1 MEETF
6 VTKILDQDI
15 SLYGESKLTEII
27 KQQPEYILLPEEQK
41 NILLPEGKD
50 SFIIDRVLCTGKVM
64 WSVSIDA
71 REWGIKSFGISIQ
84 DVQISADVEIMGF
97 DSEDNDIYFSIDDIE
112 LKTEDFTII
121 DKMEYTKGMLTPD
134 NIEIDF
140 NKKEIEIS

>member
-15 SLYGESKLTEII
+15 SLYGENKLSEII
-27 KQQPEYILLPEEQK
+27 KQQPEYIVLPEDK
-41 NILLPEGKD
+41 KKILLPEGKD
-50 SFIIDRVLCTGKVM
+50 SFIIDRVQCTAKVN

-84 DVQISADVEIMGF
+84 DVQISMDVEIAGF
-97 DSEDNDIYFSIDDIE
+97 DSDDNYMYFSIDDIE
-112 LKTEDFTII
+112 LNTKEFTII
-121 DKMEYTKGMLTPD
+121 DKMEYTRGMLAPD
-134 NIEIDF
+134 SIEIDF